1 MKRNRRKQFGILLL
15 AVVLLFGSALPAAA
29 ASQDVTQKYRS
40 PVARM
45 CRHLDSYLGY
55 GCGRNAVFKY
65 DIYAKTTM
73 VYFMNLTYIYRKTI
87 KQANRM
93 CASDMKTYFGTTK
106 TALKKFAGYTFPRNP
121 SYLLRNRNG
130 KVEYIGGNWGDWAPK
145 GRVTKVLKTGS
156 NKYEA
161 LYDIYYYDYYEHRTL
176 SYMGTYKIYLKKA
189 RNKYGFTITNMKRTK
204 TNNVWI

>member
-29 ASQDVTQKYRS
+29 ASQDMTQKYRS

-55 GCGRNAVFKY
+55 GCAWNHVFKY
-65 DIYAKTTM
+65 DIYARTTM
-73 VYFMNLTYIYRKTI
+73 VYFMHNVYGKTI
-87 KQANRM
+87 KQANKI
-93 CASDMKTYFGTTK
+93 CASDMKIYFGTTK
-106 TALKKFAGYTFPRNP
+106 TALKKYAGHTGARNP
-121 SYLLRNRNG
+121 SYLFRNRNG
-130 KVEYIGGNWGDWAPK
+130 KVEYVGGNWGDWAPK

-156 NKYEA
+156 NKYGA
-161 LYDIYYYDYYEHRTL
+161 LYDIYYYDYYEHRTI

>member
-15 AVVLLFGSALPAAA
+15 AIVLLFGSALPTAA

-40 PVARM
+40 QVARM
-45 CRHLDSYLGY
+45 CRNLDDYLGH
-55 GCGRNAVFKY
+55 GCSRNAVFKY
-65 DIYAKTTM
+65 DIYARTTM
-73 VYFMNLTYIYRKTI
+73 AYFMHYVYGKTV
-87 KQANRM
+87 KQANKI

-106 TALKKFAGYTFPRNP
+106 TALKKFAGYTVPKNP
-121 SYLLRNRNG
+121 SYLFRNRNG
-130 KVEYIGGNWGDWAPK
+130 KVEYVGGNWGDWIPR

-161 LYDIYYYDYYEHRTL
+161 IYDIYYYDYYEHITY

-189 RNKYGFTITNMKRTK
+189 RNRYGFIITNMKRIK
-204 TNNVWI
+204 TNVWL